1 MKINYIDNDNTKS
14 FLLCNDFVFIVCI
27 DHGHVVTWTFV
38 KLDHKC
44 WLAIEPATRIQYS
57 SHFHIPCCKAD
68 MGLVWFY
75 PLHEM

>member
-1 MKINYIDNDNTKS
+1 MKINYIDNDNSKS

-44 WLAIEPATRIQYS
+44 WLAIEPATCIQ
-57 SHFHIPCCKAD
+57 
-68 MGLVWFY
+68 
-75 PLHEM
+75 